1 MREWRADVR
10 AGLAPAGLAPAEQAE
25 VVEELAQ
32 HLEQQFAE
40 LSARVGA
47 PEAERLLLSQLD
59 DEGLIDTRL
68 RRHARAPL
76 PPVGRPATPGRW
88 AETLWQ
94 DARYGV
100 RSLIRS
106 PALTAVAVASLAVG
120 IGATTAIF
128 SLFHSVLLERLAVR
142 RPEQL
147 I

>member
-1 MREWRADVR
+1 MHEWRADVR
-10 AGLAPAGLAPAEQAE
+10 ARLAAVGLAPAEEAE

-40 LSARVGA
+40 LSPRVGA
-47 PEAERLLLSQLD
+47 AEAERLLVSQLN
-59 DEGLIDTRL
+59 DEALIETRI
-68 RRHARAPL
+68 RRHRLTPL

-94 DARYGV
+94 DARYGA
-100 RSLIRS
+100 RSLARS
-106 PALTAVAVASLAVG
+106 PALTAVAVASLAIG

-147 I
+147 